1 MRADRPI
8 WRRFGRDR
16 SGAGA
21 LEFALISPA
30 LIFLIIGVIQISL
43 ALYKGSTVQWIAERA
58 VRTAMIDASVDA
70 AALTQLIE
78 RDLAEMGEDLQ
89 VQVAFQ
95 IDDTGA
101 VPIGRIQVDYAY
113 PVALPLVETFYAT
126 FSVDSVVPMPQ
137 V

>member
-1 MRADRPI
+1 MRADLSVL
-8 WRRFGRDR
+8 RRFGRDR

-30 LIFLIIGVIQISL
+30 LIFMIIGVIQISL

-58 VRTAMIDASVDA
+58 ARVAMIDASVDA

-78 RDLAEMGEDLQ
+78 SDLAEMGEDLE
-89 VQVAFQ
+89 VQVVFQ
-95 IDDTGA
+95 VDNTGA
-101 VPIGRIQVDYAY
+101 VPVGRIQVDYSY

-137 V
+137 A

>member
-1 MRADRPI
+1 MRADRSI

>member
-1 MRADRPI
+1 MRAD
-8 WRRFGRDR
+8 WNLLRRFGRDR

-30 LIFLIIGVIQISL
+30 LIFMIIGVIQVSL

-70 AALTQLIE
+70 SALTQIIQT
-78 RDLAEMGEDLQ
+78 DLAEMGEDLQ
-89 VQVAFQ
+89 VEVAFQ
-95 IDDTGA
+95 VDDTGA

-113 PVALPLVETFYAT
+113 PVTLPLVETFYAT

>member
-1 MRADRPI
+1 MRADLSVL
-8 WRRFGRDR
+8 RRFGRDR

-30 LIFLIIGVIQISL
+30 LIFMIIGVIQISL

-58 VRTAMIDASVDA
+58 ARVAMIDASVDA

-78 RDLAEMGEDLQ
+78 SDLAEMGEDLE
-89 VQVAFQ
+89 VQVVFQ
-95 IDDTGA
+95 VDNTGA
-101 VPIGRIQVDYAY
+101 VPVGRIQVDYSY
-113 PVALPLVETFYAT
+113 PVALPLVET

-137 V
+137 A